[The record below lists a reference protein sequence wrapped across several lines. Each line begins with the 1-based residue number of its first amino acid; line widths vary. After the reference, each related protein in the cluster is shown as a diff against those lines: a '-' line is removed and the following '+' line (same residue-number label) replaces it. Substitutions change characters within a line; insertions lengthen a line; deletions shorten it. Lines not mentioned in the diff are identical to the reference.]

1 MVMKKI
7 KKDDT
12 VMLISGKD
20 KGRQGKVLKVCSN
33 NRILV
38 EGVNL
43 AKKHI
48 RPNPNQNEQGGI
60 LERALSIHV
69 SNVTI
74 YNLMTKKADRV
85 KIKILEDGS
94 KVRTFRSNGEVID
107 V

>member
-1 MVMKKI
+1 MKKI

-12 VMLISGKD
+12 VILIAGKD
-20 KGRQGKVLKVCSN
+20 RGRQGKVLKVCSN

-43 AKKHI
+43 AKKHV

-69 SNVTI
+69 SNVAI
-74 YNLMTKKADRV
+74 YNLATKKADRV

-94 KVRTFRSNGEVID
+94 KVRTFRSNNEMID

>member
-1 MVMKKI
+1 MKKI

-12 VMLISGKD
+12 VILIAGKD

-43 AKKHI
+43 AKKHV

-69 SNVTI
+69 SNVAI
-74 YNLMTKKADRV
+74 YNLATKKADRV

-94 KVRTFRSNGEVID
+94 KVRTFRSNNEMID

>member
-1 MVMKKI
+1 MMKKI

-12 VMLISGKD
+12 VILIAGKD

-43 AKKHI
+43 AKKHV

-69 SNVTI
+69 SNVAI
-74 YNLMTKKADRV
+74 YNLATKKADRV

-94 KVRTFRSNGEVID
+94 KVRTFRSNNEMID

>member
-1 MVMKKI
+1 M
-7 KKDDT
+7 
-12 VMLISGKD
+12 
-20 KGRQGKVLKVCSN
+20 LKVCSN

-43 AKKHI
+43 AKKHV

-69 SNVTI
+69 SNVAI
-74 YNLMTKKADRV
+74 YNLATKKADRV

-94 KVRTFRSNGEVID
+94 KVRTFRSNNEMID